1 RYLANY
7 ELMTQTD
14 KEETTVDENT
24 DTFSSTLEFDG
35 NYPLTST
42 GDKLE
47 GAYLQE
53 LTYFVNLP
61 VERNNANGSRV
72 HLHFKYAENLVFD
85 SSLVTVYA

>member
-1 RYLANY
+1 ANY

-24 DTFSSTLEFDG
+24 GTFSSTLEFDG

-47 GAYLQE
+47 VAYHQE
-53 LTYFVNLP
+53 QTYFVNLP
-61 VERNNANGSRV
+61 VDRNNANESSV
-72 HLHFKYAENLVFD
+72 HLHFKYAENLD
-85 SSLVTVYA
+85 

>member
-1 RYLANY
+1 
-7 ELMTQTD
+7 MTQTD

-47 GAYLQE
+47 GLITKNKRTLSIYQWIETMPMEVACIYILNT
-53 LTYFVNLP
+53 LKT
-61 VERNNANGSRV
+61 
-72 HLHFKYAENLVFD
+72 
-85 SSLVTVYA
+85 

>member
-1 RYLANY
+1 
-7 ELMTQTD
+7 MTQTD

-47 GAYLQE
+47 GVYHQE
-53 LTYFVNLP
+53 QTYFCQFTS
-61 VERNNANGSRV
+61 GSKQCQWKSRAFTF
-72 HLHFKYAENLVFD
+72 LNTLK
-85 SSLVTVYA
+85 T